1 MDVQALLA
9 AAVVARAP
17 DPAFAQGL
25 TALLPASGAGD
36 AAPANG
42 QLEPA
47 NGQLKLPP
55 AFAQVFTGVSQEMQV
70 SFQVVHHPDEIVYT
84 FFDPVSGRELFSV
97 PPPIIQQLA
106 EMFDAPQGVVLD
118 GRA

>member
-25 TALLPASGAGD
+25 TTLLPVPGLGIAP
-36 AAPANG
+36 PANG
-42 QLEPA
+42 QLQLPA
-47 NGQLKLPP
+47 
-55 AFAQVFTGVSQEMQV
+55 AFAQIFTGVAQAMNV
-70 SFQVVHHPDEIVYT
+70 SFQIVHHPDEIVYT
-84 FFDPVSGRELFSV
+84 FFDPATGQELFSV

-106 EMFDAPQGVVLD
+106 EMFDSPQGVVLD
-118 GRA
+118 GHA